1 MEKIKSFIYLD
12 EYKMYSISAQ
22 MSGGITD
29 YLMSYQ
35 KSTTEESEEQKT
47 IFSSGRV
54 VADILTSES
63 GTQEKR
69 HFHDYNYTLF
79 EEGLGKSNEVL
90 DISAANIDESIKQ
103 IWILLEHFR

>member
-29 YLMSYQ
+29 YLMSHQ
-35 KSTTEESEEQKT
+35 KSTTEESEEQKA

-69 HFHDYNYTLF
+69 HFHDYNYTLS
-79 EEGLGKSNEVL
+79 LM
-90 DISAANIDESIKQ
+90 
-103 IWILLEHFR
+103 